1 MQPRVKASVAQTG
14 KHRTTG
20 RRSGVD
26 IAADLGTG
34 NRVPDASIGGMCLSG
49 GVEIRRELNQ
59 MGGATRDG
67 AMGEGVRIYNLFP
80 TSAGPIS
87 GWTAELPR
95 IAGMAFNTVYV
106 NPFHYPGF
114 SGSLYAVKDY
124 YRLNP
129 RFRGKS
135 RKSDD
140 ELLRGFTAAAA
151 KHGLRVVM
159 DLVVNHTAKDSE
171 LVARRPEWF
180 ARGHD
185 GEVLSPFAVD
195 PADPSRKTVW
205 GDLAELDYRPP
216 QRDEIVAY
224 FEELVRHYVEL
235 GFGGFRCDA
244 AYKVPAGVW
253 RRLIAAAKAVAP
265 DTLFLAETLGA
276 QPEEVLALADAGFD
290 YLFNSV
296 KWWDFESPWLL
307 DQYEQ
312 FRHIAPSIGFPESH
326 DTERLVTELMAAG
339 FPEHEIEAHYRQA
352 YAFAASFSAGV
363 MMPIGF
369 EYGWARRLSVI
380 ANGEEPVEPNRF
392 DLGPFIAGI
401 NLMKEATPALNEEGP
416 QRVLSRPDDPVVVLL
431 RQSESGAERALT
443 LINTQERSARE
454 VVLDELLAGAGLIDL
469 ANRLAIGEML
479 PGGGERPVRGR
490 LTVAPLDVRVLR
502 VSLRRARSVDIGAWN
517 RAHRDPAHHPEWRAD
532 ARILIE
538 NVWPEINGGRYPA
551 KRVAGDDIMV
561 WADLFRDGHDVIAA
575 VLKYAFEDEPWRET
589 PFAFHDNDR
598 WVARFRP
605 DRVGRWR
612 YTIEG
617 WTDQFASWCVDVV
630 KKRDAGQDIALE
642 LIEGIELVAAAAAHA
657 STEDAVRLRAL
668 LDKIEAVDD
677 VPRRSGLLLSAEL
690 RQLMAR
696 ADPRADP
703 ARYARELEFVVDRP
717 EARFAAWYEMFPR
730 SQGKA
735 PGKSASFDDCIE
747 RLGDVAALGFDVVY
761 LVPIHPIGRVNRKGR
776 DNNPAAKPGEPGSP
790 YAIGAAEGGH
800 RAVDPGLG
808 TLAEFRRFVAAA
820 AELGIEVALDF
831 AIQCAPDHPWVA
843 EHKQWFRFRPDGSI
857 KYAENPPKKYED
869 IVNVDFDN
877 LDREALWAE
886 LRDTV
891 LFWIDQGVRT
901 FRVDNPHT
909 KPVPFWE
916 WLIRQVKAR
925 CPEAVFLSEAFT
937 RPKMMRALAKAGFSQ
952 SYTYFTWRNTK
963 AELVEYLNELTQGPS
978 KEYLRPNFFTNT
990 PDILPVFLQEGGRPA
1005 FRIRLVLAGTLSPA
1019 YGIYN
1024 GFELCENAAIPGR
1037 EEYLHSEK
1045 YEYKVWD
1052 WDRPGNIKR
1061 DIAILNRFRR
1071 ENLALQELTNLRF
1084 LDCADP
1090 NILAFAKATADRGNI
1105 VIVAVNLDPHAR
1117 HEADLDLPLGEFGLA
1132 PDREFSLEEAFTGRV
1147 VSWRGVHQHL
1157 VLDPERNP
1165 ALLFRLLSAN
1175 AS

>member
-1 MQPRVKASVAQTG
+1 MS
-14 KHRTTG
+14 
-20 RRSGVD
+20 
-26 IAADLGTG
+26 
-34 NRVPDASIGGMCLSG
+34 
-49 GVEIRRELNQ
+49 
-59 MGGATRDG
+59 
-67 AMGEGVRIYNLFP
+67 EGLRIYNLFP
-80 TSAGPIS
+80 NLAGPIA

-95 IAGMAFNTVYV
+95 IAAMAFNAVYV

-129 RFRGKS
+129 RFRGKT

-140 ELLRGFTAAAA
+140 DLLRGFTSAAAE
-151 KHGLRVVM
+151 HGLRVVM
-159 DLVVNHTAKDSE
+159 DLVVNHTSKDSE
-171 LVARRPEWF
+171 LVARRPNWF
-180 ARGHD
+180 ARGRD

-195 PADPSRKTVW
+195 PVDPTRKTVW

-216 QRDEIVAY
+216 QQDEIVAY
-224 FEELVRHYVEL
+224 FEELVRHYAGL

-244 AYKVPAGVW
+244 AYKVPATVW
-253 RRLIAAAKAVAP
+253 RRLVDAAKSVAP

-276 QPEEVLALADAGFD
+276 QVEEVEALAEAGFD
-290 YLFNSV
+290 YFFNSV

-307 DQYEQ
+307 EQYEE

-339 FPEHEIEAHYRQA
+339 FPEHEIEAHYRQS
-352 YAFAASFSAGV
+352 YAFAAAFSTGV
-363 MMPIGF
+363 MMPMGF
-369 EYGWARRLSVI
+369 EYGWARRLSVV
-380 ANGEEPVEPNRF
+380 ANGKEPPEAKRF
-392 DLGPFIAGI
+392 DLQPFIAGI
-401 NLMKEATPALNEEGP
+401 NRMKQATPALNEEGP
-416 QRVLSRPDDPVVVLL
+416 QRRVSRPDDPLVVLL
-431 RQSESGAERALT
+431 RQNESGAERALT
-443 LINTQERSARE
+443 LINTQERQGRD
-454 VVLDELLAGAGLIDL
+454 LGIDELLGAAGLIDL
-469 ANRLAIGEML
+469 GNRLAVGEML
-479 PGGGERPVRGR
+479 PGGAERPVRGR
-490 LTVAPLDVRVLR
+490 LSIAPLEVRVLR
-502 VSLRRARSVDIGAWN
+502 VALRPARSVDIGGWN
-517 RAHRDPAHHPEWRAD
+517 RAHRAPAHHPEWRHD

-538 NVWPEINGGRYPA
+538 NVWPEIDGGRYPA
-551 KRVAGDDIMV
+551 KRVVGDEVAV
-561 WADLFRDGHDVIAA
+561 WADIFRDGHDVIAA
-575 VLKYAFEDEPWRET
+575 TLKFAFEDEDWQET
-589 PFAFHDNDR
+589 PFAFYDNDR

-612 YTIEG
+612 YTIEA
-617 WTDQFASWCVDVV
+617 WTDQFASWRQDVI
-630 KKRDAGQDIALE
+630 KKRDAGQDVAVE
-642 LIEGIELVAAAAAHA
+642 LVEGEGIVAASMTQAGGKDAAGSKVLLKELKSARETQRRAELMLSDELRELVRRADTRA
-657 STEDAVRLRAL
+657 DAVRY
-668 LDKIEAVDD
+668 
-677 VPRRSGLLLSAEL
+677 PH
-690 RQLMAR
+690 
-696 ADPRADP
+696 
-703 ARYARELEFVVDRP
+703 ELELVVDRP

-730 SQGKA
+730 SQGKV
-735 PGKSASFDDCIE
+735 PGKSATFDDCIE

-776 DNNPAAKPGEPGSP
+776 DNNPVAQPGEPGSP

-800 RAVDPGLG
+800 RAVNAELG
-808 TLAEFRRFVAAA
+808 TLDDFRRFVRAA

-877 LDREALWAE
+877 PDREGLWTE

-916 WLIRQVKAR
+916 WLIRGVKAR

-937 RPKMMRALAKAGFSQ
+937 RPKMMRALAKAGFTQ

-963 AELVEYLNELTQGPS
+963 SELTEYLTELTQGPA
-978 KEYLRPNFFTNT
+978 KEYFRPNFFTNT

-1024 GFELCENAAIPGR
+1024 GFELCENTPIPGR

-1052 WDRPGNIKR
+1052 WDRPGHIKR
-1061 DIAILNRFRR
+1061 DIAVLNRFRR
-1071 ENLALQELTNLRF
+1071 ENPALHELTNLRF
-1084 LDCADP
+1084 LDCPDP
-1090 NILAFAKATADRGNI
+1090 HILAYAKATADRSNI
-1105 VIVAVNLDPHAR
+1105 VIAAVNLNPHAR
-1117 HEADLDLPLGEFGLA
+1117 HEGEIELPLGDFGLS
-1132 PDREFSLEEAFTGRV
+1132 PDQEFSVEEAFTGRV
-1147 VSWRGVHQHL
+1147 ISWRGSRQRIA
-1157 VLDPERNP
+1157 LDPQINP
-1165 ALLFRLLSAN
+1165 ALLFRLLRARTS
-1175 AS
+1175 